1 MNFAEVKQDII
12 DRMSEY
18 TGRESVYASD
28 IGYIITEY
36 ENVNG
41 SWYCSTFKAKEDL
54 KNSFD
59 EFGLIYEWM
68 RQNFDYDE
76 NPFIETEKAHCT
88 MMITLYV
95 ETIAYAFSE
104 LDIYDEVD
112 ITADLINQLKE
123 VFESV
128 KFSDIFR

>member
-18 TGRESVYASD
+18 TGRESVYVSD
-28 IGYIITEY
+28 IGYLITEC
-36 ENVNG
+36 ENANG

-59 EFGLIYEWM
+59 EFGLIYECM

-76 NPFIETEKAHCT
+76 NPFIEPEKAHCA

-95 ETIAYAFSE
+95 ETIAYAFSK
-104 LDIYDEVD
+104 LDIDDEVD
-112 ITADLINQLKE
+112 ITDDLIKQLEE